1 MQQQFVP
8 SEKHQLLISPVYF
21 VVSGSIGTVSDFVLV
36 HPEDKYPS
44 MRSLSPATPAP
55 FSIKIAADIDKV
67 GDSSLV
73 RPDIDRPTLPE
84 LWRENLL
91 KRERKKP
98 PQKKPEN
105 RRPEPDNRIDDYA

>member
-1 MQQQFVP
+1 MQ
-8 SEKHQLLISPVYF
+8 
-21 VVSGSIGTVSDFVLV
+21 
-36 HPEDKYPS
+36 PS
-44 MRSLSPATPAP
+44 MRSFSNATPP
-55 FSIKIAADIDKV
+55 DFSIETAADIDRV
-67 GDSSLV
+67 GDSSAV